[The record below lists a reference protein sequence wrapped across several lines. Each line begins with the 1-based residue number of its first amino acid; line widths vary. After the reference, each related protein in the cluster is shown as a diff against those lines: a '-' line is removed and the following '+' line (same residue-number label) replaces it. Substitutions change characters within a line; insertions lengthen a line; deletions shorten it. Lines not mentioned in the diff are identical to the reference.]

1 MKNIHAFLTLLFAIL
16 LLASITEGSFAQSEC
31 RSRLFGVPVCTGF
44 YVDTDTSSVHKRIN
58 KLEQS
63 ADSLRKEAMR
73 LQDSLAGIESSG
85 GGASLFPKNFG
96 HFFQN
101 SDSLLG
107 PGSVFGNSTP
117 KDFHFEIPNLP
128 ENRFFDRFPNGTIE
142 GFTSPEVRKKK
153 APIKG
158 FKGWYIE
165 ELAELSETE

>member
-1 MKNIHAFLTLLFAIL
+1 MKNFHAFLSLLFVMF
-16 LLASITEGSFAQSEC
+16 LLASVTERSSAQSHC
-31 RSRLFGVPVCTGF
+31 PSSICGIPICTGF
-44 YVDTDTSSVHKRIN
+44 WVDLDTSPVHKRIN

-73 LQDSLAGIESSG
+73 LQDSIAGIESSG
-85 GGASLFPKNFG
+85 GGASLLPKNFG

-142 GFTSPEVRKKK
+142 GFTSPEIRKKK

-165 ELAELSETE
+165 ELADNRE